1 MEPHIANEKMLL
13 MKTRQSLTLSG
24 PKNDGIESKVV
35 RTQETMLLN
44 KTRRLKTL
52 SGQDS
57 AGVESEVSLPYRVNV
72 ATTKNDAEGTSLDRS
87 PLNSSPRLSEKKQ
100 TQKSSKST

>member
-1 MEPHIANEKMLL
+1 MEPHIANEKMLQ

-44 KTRRLKTL
+44 TTRRLKTL
-52 SGQDS
+52 RTRLRWSRVRGHPYRGKVAATDKRRLRNFSGQES
-57 AGVESEVSLPYRVNV
+57 AELEPEVV
-72 ATTKNDAEGTSLDRS
+72 
-87 PLNSSPRLSEKKQ
+87 
-100 TQKSSKST
+100 

>member
-57 AGVESEVSLPYRVNV
+57 AGVESEVSRTEEKLLQQR
-72 ATTKNDAEGTSLDRS
+72 NDVQGTSLDRS

>member
-1 MEPHIANEKMLL
+1 MEPHFANEKMLQ

-24 PKNDGIESKVV
+24 PKNHGIESKVV

-57 AGVESEVSLPYRVNV
+57 AGVEYEVIRTEKKLLQQQ
-72 ATTKNDAEGTSLDRS
+72 TSLKELLWTRV
-87 PLNSSPRLSEKKQ
+87 R
-100 TQKSSKST
+100 